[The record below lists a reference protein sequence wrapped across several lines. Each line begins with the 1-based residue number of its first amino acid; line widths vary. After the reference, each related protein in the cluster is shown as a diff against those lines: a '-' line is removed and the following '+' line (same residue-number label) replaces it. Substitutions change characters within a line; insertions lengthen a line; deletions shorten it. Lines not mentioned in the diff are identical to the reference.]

1 MIKVGCVGGGR
12 VRLWSEGGCLLSM
25 SNHQLMVT
33 CVKWGGE
40 GLIYSASRDCSIS
53 AWDATDGKLVSGPHL
68 FTLARTICTSVR
80 RAGRDCSTWGDASD
94 GVLVKPPTPPATHPH
109 YFSLVR
115 PHFPQVR
122 VFKGHGHWVNTL
134 ALSTEH
140 ALRTGAYDHTGSAP
154 SDPEEAQAQALQ
166 RCDFGGG

>member
-1 MIKVGCVGGGR
+1 M
-12 VRLWSEGGCLLSM
+12 
-25 SNHQLMVT
+25 
-33 CVKWGGE
+33 
-40 GLIYSASRDCSIS
+40 
-53 AWDATDGKLVSGPHL
+53 
-68 FTLARTICTSVR
+68 
-80 RAGRDCSTWGDASD
+80 
-94 GVLVKPPTPPATHPH
+94 LVKPPTPPATHPH

-166 RCDFGGG
+166 RCELGEERGKCGAYDHTGSAPSDPEEAQAQALQRCDFGGG